1 MIMMIQM
8 TKIGGDEHYGRQKV
22 TSGFDIMYLKLM
34 FKSGREN
41 NLNSSWLTVISLYPE
56 TK

>member
-8 TKIGGDEHYGRQKV
+8 TKIGDDEHYGRQKV

-34 FKSGREN
+34 FKGGREN
-41 NLNSSWLTVISLYPE
+41 NLNSWLTVISLYPE